1 MYVRNTAIYGP
12 PIKLIFNCGT
22 IFVSVGDF
30 GAKRPREKSINIII
44 SRFGFHVS
52 VCPCIIILNPCT
64 YTDIKCRTQNIINCT
79 YNIQRPDKVPIQFL
93 KKTNF
98 LLNINIF
105 FLNYKILTNFFLQ
118 KSRVKLYLCSNLTI

>member
-1 MYVRNTAIYGP
+1 M
-12 PIKLIFNCGT
+12 IFNCGT

-44 SRFGFHVS
+44 SRFVFHVS
-52 VCPCIIILNPCT
+52 VCLYIIILNPCT

-98 LLNINIF
+98 LLNINFFFELQNFNKFFSSKKSSATIF
-105 FLNYKILTNFFLQ
+105 VLK
-118 KSRVKLYLCSNLTI
+118 LTI